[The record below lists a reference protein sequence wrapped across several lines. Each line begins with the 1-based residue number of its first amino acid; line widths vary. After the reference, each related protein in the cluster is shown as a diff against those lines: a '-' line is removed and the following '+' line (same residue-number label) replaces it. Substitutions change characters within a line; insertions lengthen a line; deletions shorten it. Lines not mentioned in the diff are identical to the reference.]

1 MGIWIALGLLAIFI
15 VLSVTSALR
24 VSSEWDDI
32 ENMEED
38 DD

>member
-15 VLSVTSALR
+15 VLCVTSALR